1 MRRAL
6 DYFIDA
12 GLGNEL
18 DNPLVD
24 GLITFAEGL
33 SSERKCELAKIVAR
47 CQLPTNPGA
56 AIYTQRE
63 FDDGCAKAWEDGYE
77 EAKFEVREEI
87 AEQAWD
93 DGYEEGK
100 KHGLLQAESIRR
112 QEQNDGANN

>member
-6 DYFIDA
+6 DYFIDT
-12 GLGNEL
+12 GVGNEL

-24 GLITFAEGL
+24 GLINFADGL
-33 SSERKCELAKIVAR
+33 SGEQQRELARIVAR
-47 CQLPTNPGA
+47 CQLPTNPDN
-56 AIYTQRE
+56 AIYTLRE

-100 KHGLLQAESIRR
+100 RDGLRLAESIGR
-112 QEQNDGANN
+112 QEQNEDANN

>member
-12 GLGNEL
+12 GLGDEL
-18 DNPLVD
+18 GNPLID
-24 GLITFAEGL
+24 NLITFSDGL
-33 SSERKCELAKIVAR
+33 SGEQQHELATIVAR
-47 CQLPTNPGA
+47 CQLPTNPDD
-56 AIYTQRE
+56 AIYTLRE

-87 AEQAWD
+87 AEQAWG

>member
-12 GLGNEL
+12 DLGDEL

-24 GLITFAEGL
+24 GLITFADGL
-33 SSERKCELAKIVAR
+33 PGEQQRELAELVAR
-47 CQLPTNPGA
+47 CQLPINPGA

-100 KHGLLQAESIRR
+100 RDGLRLAESISR
-112 QEQNDGANN
+112 QE

>member
-12 GLGNEL
+12 DLGYEL

-24 GLITFAEGL
+24 GLINFADGL
-33 SSERKCELAKIVAR
+33 SGEQQRELAELVAR
-47 CQLPTNPGA
+47 CQLPINPGA

-63 FDDGCAKAWEDGYE
+63 FDDGCAEAWSDGYK
-77 EAKFEVREEI
+77 EAEYEMRNEI
-87 AEQAWD
+87 TEQAWD

-100 KHGLLQAESIRR
+100 NHGLKLAESIRKQVR
-112 QEQNDGANN
+112 TESASD